1 MILTFTETLPN
12 GTIVKQYGD
21 LIIVD
26 AKGRAVGVAIYLMA
40 ETAQGFAWR
49 GIATRD
55 GIVYGSAGAGTSGT
69 CPPCKTAADRDAAVA
84 KYLARCEAAAWK
96 KFPPKLERVPYTE
109 G

>member
-1 MILTFTETLPN
+1 MILTSTETLSN

-26 AKGRAVGVAIYLMA
+26 AKGRAVGVVIYLMA

-69 CPPCKTAADRDAAVA
+69 CPPCKTAAERDAAVA
-84 KYLARCEAAAWK
+84 KYVARVEASYWR
-96 KFPPKLERVPYTE
+96 KFPPTLERMPYTE